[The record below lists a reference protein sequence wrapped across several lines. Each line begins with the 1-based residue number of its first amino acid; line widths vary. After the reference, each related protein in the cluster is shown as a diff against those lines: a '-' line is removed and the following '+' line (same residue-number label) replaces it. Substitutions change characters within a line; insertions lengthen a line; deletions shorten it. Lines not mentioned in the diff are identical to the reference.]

1 MEKQINHAMV
11 GLFVILLGAAW
22 LAISLWLALGDFSV
36 QYQTYRMYLDES
48 VSGLYLDAP
57 VKYRGVEIG
66 KVSEISLN
74 PDVSGQVQLTLDI
87 ESSAPI
93 KEDTIAVL
101 TLQGLTGIAFVDLT
115 GGSQESPSL
124 QVQQGADYPV
134 IQTGPSFF
142 SRLDTSGTELMAN
155 LNVLVNGLAR
165 VVDVGGE
172 QTLREILENIR
183 KITAALAGR
192 RTELEHSVRDA
203 ARLLESGAL
212 AAEQLPVVLTQ
223 VEETAQA
230 FEAMAASVGA
240 ASESINIYVEH
251 SGAGVQQFSQQTLPE
266 FGTLI
271 SELHRLADTLQ
282 GIGSRLEDDPRVL
295 MYGRD
300 LEMPGPGE

>member
-1 MEKQINHAMV
+1 MQRKINYAMV

-66 KVSEISLN
+66 KVSEIRLN
-74 PDVSGQVQLTLDI
+74 PDVPGQVQLTFDI
-87 ESSAPI
+87 DSTVPI

-101 TLQGLTGIAFVDLT
+101 TVQGLTGIAFVDLT
-115 GGSQESPSL
+115 GGSLESPRL
-124 QVQQGADYPV
+124 QAKEGATYPV

-155 LNVLVNGLAR
+155 LNLLVHGLAN

-183 KITAALAGR
+183 QVTAALAGR
-192 RTELEHSVRDA
+192 RSELEHGVRDA

-212 AAEQLPVVLTQ
+212 AAGRLPALLTQ

-230 FEAMAASVGA
+230 FGTMAASVGA
-240 ASESINIYVEH
+240 ASERINTYVER

-266 FGTLI
+266 LGALI
-271 SELHRLADTLQ
+271 SELRRLADTLQ
-282 GIGSRLEDDPRVL
+282 GIGSRLEGDPRVL
-295 MYGRD
+295 LYGRD
-300 LEMPGPGE
+300 LEVPGPGE